1 MAAVRVRVAPG
12 AEVMHETTEPGALV
26 LATENLS
33 KNFDGLKATDDVSL
47 ALHRNELHAIIGP
60 NGAGKSTLVNLLAG
74 EFAPSQGR
82 ILLEGEDITPLN
94 AWQRTRAG
102 IARSFQRTNIFLP
115 LSVHENVRL
124 AAQAPTGTLAALTRR
139 ANRAQYLIDVADHA
153 IERTGLSASRTRV
166 AGELSHGEQR
176 QLEIAMTLATD
187 PKVLLLDEPLA
198 GMGQEEG
205 ERIAVLLKSLARD
218 HAVLLIEHDMDFV
231 FKVADV
237 MTVLVYGRVLASGPP
252 QMVRENAEVQAAY
265 LGGHA

>member
-1 MAAVRVRVAPG
+1 MDDSAN
-12 AEVMHETTEPGALV
+12 ALV
-26 LATENLS
+26 LATEGLS
-33 KNFDGLKATDDVSL
+33 KNFGGLLATRDVSL
-47 ALHRNELHAIIGP
+47 ALHRNQLHAIIGP

-74 EFAPSQGR
+74 EITPSAGTIFLDGR
-82 ILLEGEDITPLN
+82 DITHLT
-94 AWQRTRAG
+94 AWKRTRAG
-102 IARSFQRTNIFLP
+102 VARSFQRTNIFLS
-115 LSVHENVRL
+115 LTVLENVRL
-124 AAQAPTGTLAALTRR
+124 AAQAATGTLRSLLHRAASARDL
-139 ANRAQYLIDVADHA
+139 VATADIA
-153 IERTGLSASRTRV
+153 IERVGLNSARSRI

-205 ERIAVLLKSLARD
+205 ERIAGLLKSLARD

-237 MTVLVYGRVLASGPP
+237 MTVLVEGHVLATGSPAA
-252 QMVRENAEVQAAY
+252 VRANAAVQSAY

>member
-1 MAAVRVRVAPG
+1 MDKADNI
-12 AEVMHETTEPGALV
+12 LV
-26 LATENLS
+26 LETEGLS
-33 KNFDGLKATDDVSL
+33 KNFGGLRATRDVSL
-47 ALHRNELHAIIGP
+47 SLHRNELHAVIGP

-74 EFAPSQGR
+74 EFAPSAGR
-82 ILLEGEDITPLN
+82 ILLEGRDITGLT
-94 AWQRTRAG
+94 AWRRTRAG
-102 IARSFQRTNIFLP
+102 VARSFQRTNIFLP
-115 LSVHENVRL
+115 LTVLENVRL
-124 AAQAPTGTLAALTRR
+124 AAQARTGTTSALFQRAA
-139 ANRAQYLIDVADHA
+139 RAQILVDVADKA
-153 IERTGLSASRTRV
+153 IDRVGLTGARTRI

-205 ERIAVLLKSLARD
+205 ERIAALLRSLARD

-237 MTVLVYGRVLASGPP
+237 MTVLVEGGVLATGTP
-252 QMVRENAEVQAAY
+252 QSVRENAAVQSAY